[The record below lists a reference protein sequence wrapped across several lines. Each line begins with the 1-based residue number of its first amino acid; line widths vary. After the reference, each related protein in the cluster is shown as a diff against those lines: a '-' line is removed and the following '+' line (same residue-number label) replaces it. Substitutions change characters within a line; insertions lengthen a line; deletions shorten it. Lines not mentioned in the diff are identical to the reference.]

1 MSPARTARALAR
13 ETITREILDSA
24 RARLSTDGAAALSL
38 RAVARDVEMVS
49 SAVYRYF
56 PSRDALLTA
65 LLIESYNE
73 LGEAAEAADAGVAD
87 RSDAA
92 ARWLATFR
100 AVRAWCVAHPGEFG
114 LLYGTPVPGYAAPRD
129 TVDPATRVVRVLVR
143 IVGDAYAAGA
153 RPVVA
158 PGSGAAR
165 AGASGVAGGRSGE
178 TMAPAL
184 AFIAN
189 HGLMEGADP
198 ADGELPETVRR
209 AVMAWTMLFGMISF
223 ELFGHQEGS
232 VADSAAW
239 LDEVALRLAADLGI
253 EA

>member
-13 ETITREILDSA
+13 EAITREILDSA

-65 LLIESYNE
+65 LLIESYDE
-73 LGEAAEAADAGVAD
+73 LGEAAEAADAAVAD
-87 RSDAA
+87 RADTG

-129 TVDPATRVVRVLVR
+129 TVVPAVRVVRVLAR

-153 RPVVA
+153 RPTAVPASVA
-158 PGSGAAR
+158 AATADAPVTVGPG
-165 AGASGVAGGRSGE
+165 
-178 TMAPAL
+178 L
-184 AFIAN
+184 AFIADQ
-189 HGLMEGADP
+189 GLWADT
-198 ADGELPETVRR
+198 DLTDDDVPEAVRR
-209 AVMAWTMLFGMISF
+209 TIIAWTTLFGLISF
-223 ELFGHQEGS
+223 ELFGHQVGS
-232 VADSAAW
+232 VADPGTW

-253 EA
+253 GV